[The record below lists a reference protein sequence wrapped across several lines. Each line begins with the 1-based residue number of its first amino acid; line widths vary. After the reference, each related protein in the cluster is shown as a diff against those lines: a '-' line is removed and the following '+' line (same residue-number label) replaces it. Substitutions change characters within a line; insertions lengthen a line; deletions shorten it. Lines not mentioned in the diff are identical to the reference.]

1 MSEEPAEIVGYRTFL
16 DVPSSALGEVVR
28 YGVSMTV
35 VAALAAS
42 VVIAIGHR
50 APEQDAAEETDSAV
64 MVDLPPAEA
73 SSRPASEAADG
84 PEQQAAQ
91 AAPAQQAPE
100 TVEPPKPIEPPKPV
114 ADPPPAAAEKPV
126 EPPPPD
132 VRPDPPAVL
141 EREVPPVTPPPK
153 PVVAPATLAQ
163 DEHAPAGT
171 EVPAKTDA
179 DTGDAGRPPPTA
191 HAITLWQKSLMKRLE
206 AAKREVAH
214 EPHAAGTVK
223 VAFEIDAGGALAS
236 ERVAQ
241 SSGSASLD
249 KAALLLVRRA
259 APFPAPPAH
268 AASGDTSFV
277 VPVRFR

>member
-1 MSEEPAEIVGYRTFL
+1 MIEAPSHRAFLAEPA
-16 DVPSSALGEVVR
+16 SALGDVLR
-28 YGVSMTV
+28 YGVSMIV
-35 VAALAAS
+35 VAAFTAG
-42 VVIAIGHR
+42 VVVSIGR
-50 APEQDAAEETDSAV
+50 AAPEQDAAETDNAV
-64 MVDLPPAEA
+64 MLDLPPAEA
-73 SSRPASEAADG
+73 SSRPASDAADG

-114 ADPPPAAAEKPV
+114 EEPKPAVAETPIETPPPV
-126 EPPPPD
+126 F
-132 VRPDPPAVL
+132 RPDPPAVL
-141 EREVPPVTPPPK
+141 EREHQPVAPPPK
-153 PVVAPATLAQ
+153 PVAAPATQAQ
-163 DEHAPAGT
+163 DEHAPTGSET
-171 EVPAKTDA
+171 PAKTDA
-179 DTGDAGRPPPTA
+179 DTGDEGRPPPSA

-206 AAKREVAH
+206 AAKRQVAN
-214 EPHAAGTVK
+214 EPHTAGTVK
-223 VAFEIDAGGALAS
+223 VAFEIDPKGALAS

-241 SSGSASLD
+241 SSGSATLD